1 VSLGVDIVLLL
12 VGAGALWYGAERFV
26 EGAVRLARGVGIP
39 ELVVGVV
46 VVGIGTSLP
55 EVVAS
60 AAAALD
66 GRPDLAV
73 GNAVGSNL
81 VNLGV
86 VLGAVALVTPVQ
98 ARRPLRRRDAPV
110 MLAATVAV
118 AVVLRDLRLTHLEG
132 VLLLGGL
139 TAYLFALV
147 FIRGS
152 TEEGRERKRPR
163 DRPDLWTFLVTVGG
177 LALVLLGADQ
187 LVAASVRLAL
197 TVGISEWVVGETIVA
212 LGTSSPELA
221 AAVAAARAGY
231 PELAAGNVVGSCIF
245 NAFGVVGLV
254 AVLAT
259 GPVTTAATA
268 TTLWLVGLTVLV
280 TVLLYTGRRLTRIE
294 GGVATAVNLVRWGLD
309 LL

>member
-1 VSLGVDIVLLL
+1 MSLAVDVVLLV

-26 EGAVRLARGVGIP
+26 EGAVKLARGIGVP

-60 AAAALD
+60 TAAALQ
-66 GRPDLAV
+66 GRGDLAV

-86 VLGAVALVTPVQ
+86 VLGAVALVTPLR

-118 AVVLRDLRLTHLEG
+118 ALVLRDLRLTRGEG
-132 VLLLGGL
+132 LVLLGGL
-139 TAYLFALV
+139 IAYLIVLV
-147 FIRGS
+147 VLGGS
-152 TEEGRERKRPR
+152 TEESQHGGRPR
-163 DRPDLWTFLVTVGG
+163 EPPAVGTILVTGGG

-187 LVAASVRLAL
+187 LVAAAVRLSLA
-197 TVGISEWVVGETIVA
+197 VGVSEWVVGETVVA

-245 NAFGVVGLV
+245 NALGVVGLT
-254 AVLAT
+254 AVLAA
-259 GPVTTAATA
+259 GPVTPAATA
-268 TTLWLVGLTVLV
+268 TTLWLVGLTLLV
-280 TVLLYTGRRLTRIE
+280 TVLLYTGRRLTRLE
-294 GGVATAVNLVRWGLD
+294 GGVATVVNLVRWLLD